1 MRQYTIR
8 RLISLAPVILGLSLI
23 TFGLMDMVP
32 GDPAEVLASY
42 GKDVDPTPEEIE
54 KVRHELGL
62 DRPLPS
68 RYVLW
73 LSRALRGD
81 LGTSLRSGNPVWSDL
96 VVRLPATMELAASGL
111 LIGLCLAL
119 PVGILAAV
127 KQGSLIDQISRAL
140 ALGGASL
147 PSFWVGAMLMWL
159 FAVHLGWLPA
169 MGRGDLDHII
179 LPAVSLGLGASAVLM
194 RLIRASLLEV
204 LNQDYI
210 RTARSKGLRERTVIL
225 LHAAKPAM
233 LPVITVLGLQ
243 LGHLLGG
250 TVIIETI
257 FAWPGLGSLIIES
270 ILARDFPVIQGFA
283 LLMGLVFVGINFLV
297 DMAYRLLD
305 PRINYAARRQGAM

>member
-1 MRQYTIR
+1 
-8 RLISLAPVILGLSLI
+8 
-23 TFGLMDMVP
+23 
-32 GDPAEVLASY
+32 
-42 GKDVDPTPEEIE
+42 
-54 KVRHELGL
+54 
-62 DRPLPS
+62 
-68 RYVLW
+68 
-73 LSRALRGD
+73 
-81 LGTSLRSGNPVWSDL
+81 
-96 VVRLPATMELAASGL
+96 
-111 LIGLCLAL
+111 L

-250 TVIIETI
+250 AVIIETS